1 MEKLNIKI
9 FQVNR
14 LAFTAAKKEYIICIL
29 LYLLMSGN
37 VFLNL
42 YYSEYNMNLAYDLL
56 NRKITFANSAI
67 GIAGFT
73 IGMICFSD
81 TIKKYVENKLILK
94 FSYNIEYNLDEQL
107 SKISWE
113 YFETHDINLKI
124 HETRTK
130 GLDSMKSILKNSFLL
145 LALAIA
151 SSTSCLTNSLSDS
164 FFSLRH
170 FHSE

>member
-73 IGMICFSD
+73 IGMICFSILN
-81 TIKKYVENKLILK
+81 TIKKYIENKLILK

-113 YFETHDINLKI
+113 YFEMHDINLKI

-130 GLDSMKSILKNSFLL
+130 GLDSMKSILKNSLYYICFITELL
-145 LALAIA
+145 SLH
-151 SSTSCLTNSLSDS
+151 TN
-164 FFSLRH
+164 
-170 FHSE
+170 